1 MKKLI
6 AMVCLAATLACVPAE
21 AARKIENL
29 VNLPVPDR
37 VDGSDFTLAEVRAL
51 IMQGCTKREWKPE
64 TEGDAVVTCAIL
76 VRGRHYVK
84 VEIPFSEAAYSIL
97 YLDSEEMNYNAAKQ
111 TIHRKYNGWVEN
123 LRMMIDW
130 QFRDA
135 AELPAG
141 ETLVEEPSDA
151 AGDDRYEAL
160 LKLGELR
167 DKGLISDEEF
177 EAEKRRL
184 LGNDE

>member
-1 MKKLI
+1 MKKLLT
-6 AMVCLAATLACVPAE
+6 VTFLVATLVSLSAE

-37 VDGSDFTLAEVRAL
+37 VDGSKFTLAEVRAL

-64 TEGDAVVTCAIL
+64 TESDSVLTCAIL

-84 VEIPFSEAAYSIL
+84 VEIPFSETAYSIL
-97 YLDSEEMNYNAAKQ
+97 YLDSEEMNYNEAKQ

-141 ETLVEEPSDA
+141 ETLVEQPSDA
-151 AGDDRYEAL
+151 AGDERYEAL

-177 EAEKRRL
+177 EAEKRKL
-184 LGNDE
+184 LGDGE